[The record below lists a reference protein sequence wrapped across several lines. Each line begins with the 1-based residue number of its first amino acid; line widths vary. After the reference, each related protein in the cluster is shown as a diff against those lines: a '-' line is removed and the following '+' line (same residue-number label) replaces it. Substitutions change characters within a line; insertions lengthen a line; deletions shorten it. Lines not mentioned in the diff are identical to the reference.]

1 MYKFTFLTI
10 KLKIKTSF
18 FINISSVSKTLKSLE
33 TLKTLETPK
42 TLETL
47 KLKNASEIIVT
58 VNNNLYKYTRLTEP
72 QPAGFG
78 DTNYILTLWQR
89 Q

>member
-1 MYKFTFLTI
+1 MKLINLLLLKTI

-47 KLKNASEIIVT
+47 KLKNASEKSFLKVGSWE
-58 VNNNLYKYTRLTEP
+58 VLSSQDKNVPK
-72 QPAGFG
+72 
-78 DTNYILTLWQR
+78 
-89 Q
+89 